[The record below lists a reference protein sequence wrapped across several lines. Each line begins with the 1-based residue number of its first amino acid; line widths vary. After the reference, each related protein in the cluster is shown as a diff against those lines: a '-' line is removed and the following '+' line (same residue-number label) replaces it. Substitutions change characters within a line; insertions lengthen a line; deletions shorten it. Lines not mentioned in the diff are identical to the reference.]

1 MCPIIVKYTGATNSR
16 GAKLIASCYLGKV
29 MVSYDYSFHCFENM
43 LFAAIELCKKHY
55 LDHNK
60 INSGGPLDDRTVVFT
75 STDDMETLA
84 HLRTQI
90 ANKLQFVAAE

>member
-16 GAKLIASCYLGKV
+16 GARLIASCCLGKV
-29 MVSYDYSFHCFENM
+29 TVPYDYSLNCSENM
-43 LFAAIELCKKHY
+43 LFAAIELCKKY
-55 LDHNK
+55 SLDYNK
-60 INSGGPLDDRTVVFT
+60 INSGGVVDNRTNVFT

-90 ANKLQFVAAE
+90 ANKLQFVAS